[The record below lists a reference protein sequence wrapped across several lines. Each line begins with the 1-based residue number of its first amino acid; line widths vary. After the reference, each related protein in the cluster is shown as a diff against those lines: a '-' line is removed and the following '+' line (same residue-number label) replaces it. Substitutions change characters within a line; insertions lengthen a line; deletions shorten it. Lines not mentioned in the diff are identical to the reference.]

1 MLPVGIHDSLGALRR
16 CQSSAKWI
24 DPRIAALKEPRSGCL
39 YVGRFPGLAAPNG
52 PALPE
57 RGRAMGFPPE
67 TAAGAAGPAGGRRRP
82 GGPPRAPPLP
92 PPAPIKPATHNTEPH
107 PLTSTPRALPLAC
120 PPPPRPPLPLPPSV
134 LPLSL
139 FPFFFV
145 GAEPAAAV

>member
-82 GGPPRAPPLP
+82 GGATGALPVPRRAPVN
-92 PPAPIKPATHNTEPH
+92 PAAH
-107 PLTSTPRALPLAC
+107 TPRPIT
-120 PPPPRPPLPLPPSV
+120 
-134 LPLSL
+134 
-139 FPFFFV
+139 
-145 GAEPAAAV
+145 